1 MPTPQELAIQQR
13 AADQNLGMQGKGNP
27 QIQAT
32 SGPTF
37 GNAQQIANQNRLQ
50 QEEQQR
56 QQQIANQ
63 NHLQEAEQQSKQ
75 RQASMMQGRNAGEL
89 GGNWNQTF
97 GTQKVGGIQN
107 PNPSWNQPAPTAAT
121 GVNGTNPLVL

>member
-13 AADQNLGMQGKGNP
+13 AA
-27 QIQAT
+27 
-32 SGPTF
+32 
-37 GNAQQIANQNRLQ
+37 NQNRRQ
-50 QEEQQR
+50 QAEQQSEQQR

-63 NHLQEAEQQSKQ
+63 NRLQQAEQQSKQ

>member
-13 AADQNLGMQGKGNP
+13 AADQNLEMQGKGNP

-50 QEEQQR
+50 Q
-56 QQQIANQ
+56 
-63 NHLQEAEQQSKQ
+63 AEQQSKQ